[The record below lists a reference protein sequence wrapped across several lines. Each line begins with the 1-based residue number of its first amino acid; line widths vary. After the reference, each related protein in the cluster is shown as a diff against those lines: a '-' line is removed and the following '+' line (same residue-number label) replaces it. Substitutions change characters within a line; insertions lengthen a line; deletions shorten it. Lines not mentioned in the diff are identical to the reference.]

1 MATRFYDAYRVFLKP
16 EKEIPIMQVITV
28 ASRKGG
34 VGKTHIAAAIAQQ
47 LDAAGKRVCLLD
59 MDSQANASGVFTLT
73 SIRGMT
79 LQDWLDGAEPKW
91 FVPERTGIK
100 ILRGISGDLRFTVS
114 ARNGDSDGTHVVD
127 LKARLST
134 INDEFDYVV
143 LDTPPAEN
151 DATFAA
157 IESALFVLGVSDN
170 HRFGSG
176 GAVSILR
183 KVRDDQVFLFV
194 LNKYREK
201 RAIDIAIKT
210 SLESLHPN
218 VVTVAEEAIVNK
230 STAMGRGFPTKGKAH
245 ENVLAITQ
253 SILDY

>member
-1 MATRFYDAYRVFLKP
+1 
-16 EKEIPIMQVITV
+16 MQVITV

-59 MDSQANASGVFTLT
+59 MDSQANASGVFSLTL
-73 SIRGMT
+73 IRGMS
-79 LQDWLDGAEPKW
+79 LQDWLQGSEPKW
-91 FVPERTGIK
+91 FIPERTGIK
-100 ILRGISGDLRFTVS
+100 ILRGISGDLLFKVS
-114 ARNGDSDGTHVVD
+114 TRKGDEDPVASVD
-127 LKARLST
+127 LKARLET
-134 INDEFDYVV
+134 IASEFDYVI

-176 GAVSILR
+176 GAASILK
-183 KVRDDQVFLFV
+183 KVREDQVFLFV
-194 LNKYREK
+194 LNKFRDK
-201 RAIDIAIKT
+201 RAIDIAIKA

-230 STAMGRGFPTKGKAH
+230 STAMGRGFPVKGKAH
-245 ENVLAITQ
+245 ENVMAITQ